1 MKYAFRGRTSTDAL
15 PFEYNPHEIAV
26 GKQIAQ
32 DGGKCGAAG
41 THMQREDENGI

>member
-1 MKYAFRGRTSTDAL
+1 MPCL
-15 PFEYNPHEIAV
+15 FEYNPHEIAV

>member
-1 MKYAFRGRTSTDAL
+1 MHFAAGHRQMPCL
-15 PFEYNPHEIAV
+15 FEYNPHEIAV